1 MVNSEDVASEIAEAV
16 REVLGPNAQ
25 REAQTVAKRALQ
37 RLRDKGLEVA
47 EGRGAAARPWMPD
60 YR

>member
-16 REVLGPNAQ
+16 TEVLGPNAQ

-47 EGRGAAARPWMPD
+47 EGRGTAAAPWMPD